1 MFHSTLKNL
10 FLIAMS
16 FTVAA
21 APLFAQESCPDSGLA
36 PSPTTA
42 TTPASNEKI
51 ESPDYCLTIE
61 TQIDQR
67 EFAHESFD
75 FGPIVKATMQY
86 FKAGDEAHK
95 NAYEEMWY
103 HDGKPIGME
112 RFAALEIPADKKVA
126 IKILQTACGTSS
138 DETSA
143 SANLILRMVLDIRLN
158 RDTIT
163 VVEVPSS
170 SFQQVLME
178 LQNRKANVMPPG
190 VEAPAEARVQFKLQS
205 QSTGMIQSVYFP

>member
-10 FLIAMS
+10 FLVAMS
-16 FTVAA
+16 FTLAA
-21 APLFAQESCPDSGLA
+21 APLFAQESCTELGFAS
-36 PSPTTA
+36 STTTTTA
-42 TTPASNEKI
+42 PGTNEKI
-51 ESPDYCLTIE
+51 ESPDYYLTVE
-61 TQIDQR
+61 TQIDQK
-67 EFAHESFD
+67 EFAHKSFD
-75 FGPIVKATMQY
+75 FGSIVKATMQY
-86 FKAGDEAHK
+86 YKAGDEAHK
-95 NAYEEMWY
+95 KAYEEMWY

-112 RFAALEIPADKKVA
+112 RSAALDIPADKKVA
-126 IKILQTACGTSS
+126 VKILQTACGTSS

-158 RDTIT
+158 QDTIT

-190 VEAPAEARVQFKLQS
+190 VEAPAEARVKFKLQS
-205 QSTGMIQSVYFP
+205 QSTGMIQSVYFS